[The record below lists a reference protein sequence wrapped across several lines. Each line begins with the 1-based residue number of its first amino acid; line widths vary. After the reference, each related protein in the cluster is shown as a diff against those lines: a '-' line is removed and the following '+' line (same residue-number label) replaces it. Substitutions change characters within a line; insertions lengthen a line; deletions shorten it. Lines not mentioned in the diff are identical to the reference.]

1 MDGENISILP
11 NANRVIDLDSNISN
25 KTNISNSTSHNE
37 SLIKTFNSDK
47 IHKLSREQ
55 QRELAKD
62 FVSEINYDIKN
73 AASEQDMLLIKEKID
88 VLIKYNDSLLKRNF
102 LIIDAL
108 DSIQYNYKQKAK
120 KLGINL

>member
-1 MDGENISILP
+1 MW
-11 NANRVIDLDSNISN
+11 
-25 KTNISNSTSHNE
+25 K
-37 SLIKTFNSDK
+37 SLIKTFKREK
-47 IHKLSREQ
+47 IHKLSRKK

-62 FVSEINYDIKN
+62 FVSEINYDIKD

-88 VLIKYNDSLLKRNF
+88 VLIKYNDSLPKRNF